1 MRGPAEALEA
11 VLPMPVLPENDVDLA
26 AVAEPHEP
34 PPTKG
39 SLMTLASRLGHAP
52 DDRLLI
58 VNADDYGMSRSANLG
73 ITSLLR
79 AGAIS
84 SATVMTPC
92 PWAPQAVAEAAGFD
106 VGVHLTLTSEWEG
119 YRWGPVT
126 RDRPVPTLV
135 DETGYFFRDCA
146 SFERSADPD
155 EVRVEIVNQIRKAV
169 ALGLDPSHAD
179 NHMGSLYG
187 LATGRHFLDVV
198 LSVCAEFGLPFRL
211 PRSLEGTGAPEELEP
226 VAQAL
231 AAMADEAGVVILD
244 RLWSLPF
251 QQADGEDY
259 ESLKKD
265 MIGLLRSLRP
275 GVTEIYI
282 HPFED
287 TDELRAIMPGAAKRG
302 WELALFTD
310 PDVREVLDG
319 EDVKLIG
326 WLDLRAAQRGE
337 RP

>member
-1 MRGPAEALEA
+1 
-11 VLPMPVLPENDVDLA
+11 
-26 AVAEPHEP
+26 
-34 PPTKG
+34 
-39 SLMTLASRLGHAP
+39 MTLASRLGHAS

-135 DETGYFFRDCA
+135 DETGCFFRDCA
-146 SFERSADPD
+146 SFERSADPE

-198 LSVCAEFGLPFRL
+198 LPVCAEFGLPFRL

-226 VAQAL
+226 VARAL

-251 QQADGEDY
+251 QQSDGEDY
-259 ESLKKD
+259 DSLKKD
-265 MIGLLRSLRP
+265 MIGLLGSLRP

>member
-1 MRGPAEALEA
+1 
-11 VLPMPVLPENDVDLA
+11 
-26 AVAEPHEP
+26 
-34 PPTKG
+34 
-39 SLMTLASRLGHAP
+39 MTLASRLGHAP

-92 PWAPQAVAEAAGFD
+92 PWAPQAVAAAAGFD

-146 SFERSADPD
+146 SFERSADPG
-155 EVRVEIVNQIRKAV
+155 EVRVEIVNQIRRAV

-198 LSVCAEFGLPFRL
+198 LPVCAEFGLPFRL
-211 PRSLEGTGAPEELEP
+211 PRSLAGTGAPEELEP
-226 VAQAL
+226 VARAL

-244 RLWSLPF
+244 HLWSLPF
-251 QQADGEDY
+251 QQSDGEDY
-259 ESLKKD
+259 DSLKKD

-310 PDVREVLDG
+310 PDVREILDA

>member
-1 MRGPAEALEA
+1 
-11 VLPMPVLPENDVDLA
+11 
-26 AVAEPHEP
+26 
-34 PPTKG
+34 
-39 SLMTLASRLGHAP
+39 MTLASRLGHAP

-135 DETGYFFRDCA
+135 DETGYFFHDCA
-146 SFERSADPD
+146 SFERSADPE

-198 LSVCAEFGLPFRL
+198 LPVCAEFGLPFRL

-226 VAQAL
+226 VARAL

-251 QQADGEDY
+251 QQSDGEDY
-259 ESLKKD
+259 DSLKKD

-310 PDVREVLDG
+310 PDVREVLDA